1 VVPLANL
8 MVTATGTW
16 TAVLLVMAVS
26 SLGAGVLAKLAVEPM
41 RRRMPAAEAL
51 PVKKAGTIAAE
62 AI

>member
-1 VVPLANL
+1 